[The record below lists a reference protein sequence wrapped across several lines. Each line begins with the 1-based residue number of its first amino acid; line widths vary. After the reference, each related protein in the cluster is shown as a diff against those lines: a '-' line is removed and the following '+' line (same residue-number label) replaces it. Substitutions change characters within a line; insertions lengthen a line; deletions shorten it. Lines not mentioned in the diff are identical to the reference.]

1 MAAPNSTY
9 SEILSTTI
17 DNYSA
22 TLADNVLQNNVLL
35 LYLKQNGNTETAG
48 GGVKLLENLLYAEN
62 GTFSWYSGYEPL
74 SVEASDVVTTAQFD
88 WKQANCNITMSGLEE
103 VQNSGAEAMH
113 NLIKARIKVGE
124 ATMSNNVG
132 EALYYSNTEQG
143 GKAIG
148 GLQHLIADLPTSGT
162 VGGIDRGVA
171 GNTFWRNQYYDF
183 SGETV
188 TASATTIQH
197 AMNLINMRTERGT
210 EKVDIVVAG
219 ETYFS
224 YYEESL
230 QAQQRFVDTRKAAG
244 GFSGYKY
251 KDATVFYDPNC
262 SSTRMYMLNSK
273 FLHFRPAKGRNFVV
287 LKDKVAVNQ
296 DATVTP
302 LYWMGNLTLSNAARC
317 GVICA

>member
-1 MAAPNSTY
+1 MANPNTTY
-9 SEILSTTI
+9 GEVLTASI
-17 DNYSA
+17 DNYRD

-35 LYLKQNGNTETAG
+35 MYLKQNGNTDSAS
-48 GGVKLLENLLYAEN
+48 GGVKLLENLMYAEN

-74 SVEASDVVTTAQFD
+74 SVEASDVLTTAQFD

-103 VQNSGAEAMH
+103 VQNSGPEAMH
-113 NLIKARIKVGE
+113 NLIKARIRVGE
-124 ATMSNNVG
+124 ATMANNVS

-148 GLQHLIADLPTSGT
+148 GLQHLIPDLPTTGT
-162 VGGIDRGVA
+162 VGGINRADSA
-171 GNTFWRNQYYDF
+171 NTFWRSQFYDF
-183 SGETV
+183 LTETV

-197 AMNLINMRTERGT
+197 AMNLINLRTERGT
-210 EKVDIVVAG
+210 EKVDLITAG

-230 QAQQRFVDTRKAAG
+230 QAQQRFIDTRKGVG
-244 GFSGYKY
+244 GFTGYKY

-262 SSTRMYMLNSK
+262 AATRLYMLNTK
-273 FLHFRPAKGRNFVV
+273 YIHFRPARGRNFVV

-296 DATVTP
+296 DASVTP
-302 LYWMGNLTLSNAARC
+302 LYWMGNLTLSNAARQ
-317 GVICA
+317 GVVCA